1 MPALSLPA
9 PIMAEL
15 RAANAK
21 RLSEWDGPDGRR
33 YQLWTKSNGAMV
45 LAALYPNGSAFLWRP
60 LQHIN
65 AQAAT
70 VDVLRAYLAN
80 PLDPYI
86 VSRGGK

>member
-15 RAANAK
+15 RAANA
-21 RLSEWDGPDGRR
+21 RRDVDFGGPHGRQF
-33 YQLWTKSNGAMV
+33 QLWVKGNGAMV

-65 AQAAT
+65 AQATT

-80 PLDPYI
+80 PLDP
-86 VSRGGK
+86 